1 MEISEYRQE
10 VFDTTLALV
19 DIQLIR
25 LSAGNVSVRL
35 PDGNVAITPSA
46 ILYKYMD
53 PKDIVII
60 DMDGNTVEGDKKPSS
75 EKALHLDL
83 YKSREDIQA
92 VVHTHSVYAIAFS
105 TVDMELPLV
114 CVELIS
120 VGGPIPIM
128 KYICPGLPEV
138 GQEAARYFAES
149 PRLKSLLMKNHGMVA
164 VGKNLDDAF
173 QNAYKTEIGA
183 EVYHLGLQT
192 GRTPQALTDEQV
204 DEILNRYQKP
214 KESK

>member
-1 MEISEYRQE
+1 MEISDYRQQ

-25 LSAGNVSVRL
+25 LSAGNVSVRM
-35 PDGNVAITPSA
+35 PDGNFAITPSA
-46 ILYKYMD
+46 ILYKEMD

-60 DMDGNTVEGDKKPSS
+60 DSDGNIVDGDKKPSS
-75 EKALHLDL
+75 EKALHLDI
-83 YKSREDIQA
+83 YKSRDDINA
-92 VVHTHSVYAIAFS
+92 VVHTHSVYSIAFS

-120 VGGPIPIM
+120 VGGPVPVM

-138 GQEAARYFAES
+138 GQEAAKFFADR

-164 VGKNLDDAF
+164 VGKNLDDAY

-183 EVYHLGLQT
+183 EVYHLALQT

-204 DEILNRYQKP
+204 QEILSRYQKP